1 MEFLIGTIVAFAGM
15 YLVRKITLPKIAQHK
30 KISLRFS
37 QSKLFD
43 ITKDL
48 VSLSEPAFPQ
58 RKPRQS
64 TDFEKKNSTR
74 VVYMDD
80 KAWWIE
86 SGALVFASITP
97 EGLIDFDS
105 KKGVDTFTMD
115 KVQLDKTIFIVEKL
129 TEGL

>member
-1 MEFLIGTIVAFAGM
+1 MEFLIGTIVAFAGI
-15 YLVRKITLPKIAQHK
+15 YIVRKTTLSNRASIK

-37 QSKLFD
+37 QSKLYD

-48 VSLSEPAFPQ
+48 VSLDGPSFPQ

-64 TDFEKKNSTR
+64 TEFEKKNSTR
-74 VVYMDD
+74 IVYMDD
-80 KAWWIE
+80 QAWWIE
-86 SGALVFASITP
+86 NGALVVAGITP
-97 EGLIDFDS
+97 EGMIDFEN

>member
-1 MEFLIGTIVAFAGM
+1 MEFLIGTLVAFAGIFV
-15 YLVRKITLPKIAQHK
+15 VRKTTMPTLNK
-30 KISLRFS
+30 KRVRVAFS

-43 ITKDL
+43 VTKDL
-48 VSLSEPAFPQ
+48 VSLDGPAFPE

-64 TDFEKKNSTR
+64 SEYEKKNSMR
-74 VVYMDD
+74 IIYMDE

-86 SGALVFASITP
+86 NGSLTVADITD
-97 EGLIDFDS
+97 EGKIDFEN